1 MARYTLSRQAAADIE
16 HIARESAKQWGLARA
31 EDYILGLHQ
40 SFERLADL
48 RGIGRDA
55 GHIRAGY
62 RQMETARH
70 SIFYREMEFDIF
82 IVRVLHQRMLP
93 ENYL

>member
-40 SFERLADL
+40 SFECLADL
-48 RGIGRDA
+48 RSIGRDA
-55 GHIRAGY
+55 GHIRVGY
-62 RQMETARH
+62 RQMETRH
-70 SIFYREMEFDIF
+70 
-82 IVRVLHQRMLP
+82 P
-93 ENYL
+93 